1 MNEISSTTHQS
12 EDVSD
17 KELAKQWNK
26 IPLDRAKNYVKR
38 LQTRIAK
45 AVKNGLY
52 RLAKRLQYL
61 LTRSYFAK
69 VLAVKR
75 VTGNRGRRSA
85 GVDGERWTTYQDKMK
100 AVLILSGKGY
110 RAKPLR
116 RIFIP
121 KPHSSKLR
129 SLSIPTIYDRAMQ
142 ALYALALTPWAE
154 TTADR
159 TSFGFRMNR
168 NAQDAAAYT
177 FQCLC
182 RKNSSQWILE
192 GDIRGCFDNF
202 AHNWLLSNIPV
213 ETRVLNQFLKAGY
226 IYDGILYRNESG
238 TAQGGVISPLLANM
252 ALDGM
257 EKVLTGHLPG
267 KKVHLVRFADDFL
280 VTVESEEIAQQCK
293 EIISDFLNER
303 GLELSEEKT
312 RIVHINDG
320 FDFLGWNF
328 RKFNDKL
335 LIRPSKK
342 AIAAIKDK
350 LSGIIMTAKAWT
362 QEEIIKALNP
372 VIRGWA
378 MYHRTVSSCA
388 TFGKLDWNLW
398 VMLRTWAKRR
408 HNNKGKRWIAKRYWQ
423 PTLTREMVFKTS
435 TLTLENFLDTKIQYR
450 KFLKLD
456 VNPFFNSEYFEKR
469 PGIFLSKQRSI
480 RMFLFC
486 AHKSG

>member
-1 MNEISSTTHQS
+1 MNEISSITHKC

-17 KELAKQWNK
+17 KDLAKQWRK
-26 IPLDRAKNYVKR
+26 IPLGKAKAFVKR

-45 AVKNGLY
+45 AVKKGQY

-61 LTRSYFAK
+61 LTHSHYAK

-75 VTGNRGRRSA
+75 VTGNRGRRSP
-85 GVDGERWTTYQDKMK
+85 GIDGEKWTTIQDKMN
-100 AVLILSGKGY
+100 AVLMLSDKGY
-110 RAKPLR
+110 RSKSLR
-116 RIFIP
+116 RIYIP
-121 KPHSSKLR
+121 KPHSSKMR
-129 SLSIPTIYDRAMQ
+129 PLSIPTMYDRAMQ
-142 ALYALALTPWAE
+142 ALYAMALMPWAE

-159 TSFGFRMNR
+159 TSFGFRMKR

-182 RKNSSQWILE
+182 RKDSAQWILE
-192 GDIRGCFDNF
+192 GDISGCFDNF
-202 AHNWLLSNIPV
+202 AHRWLVSNIPM

-238 TAQGGVISPLLANM
+238 TPQGGLISPLLANM

-257 EKVLTGHLPG
+257 EQVLKERVQG
-267 KKVHLVRFADDFL
+267 KKVHLIRFADDFL
-280 VTVESEEIAQQCK
+280 VTAESQEVAQQCK
-293 EIISDFLNER
+293 DIIIDFLKER

-328 RKFNDKL
+328 RKFNGKF
-335 LIRPSKK
+335 LIQPSKK
-342 AIAAIKDK
+342 AIAAITHK
-350 LSGIIMTAKAWT
+350 LSEIIKSAKAWK
-362 QEEIIKALNP
+362 QDDLIKALNP

-378 MYHRTVSSCA
+378 MYHRSVSSSQ
-388 TFGKLDWNLW
+388 TFGKLDWIVRNMLW
-398 VMLRTWAKRR
+398 TWAKRR
-408 HNNKGKRWIAKRYWQ
+408 HNNKGKRWITSKYWQ
-423 PTLTREMVFKTS
+423 PTLTRKQVFKTS
-435 TLTLENFLDTKIQYR
+435 NRTLINFSNTKIKYR

-456 VNPFFNSEYFEKR
+456 LNPFIDSEYFEER
-469 PGIFLSKQRSI
+469 AGVFLSKQKSI
-480 RMFLFC
+480 RMFLHC